1 MGQDKEKDKE
11 QELNKEQFKIG
22 DTREL
27 DEVICWLLEREFLPS
42 FCTTCYRLGRTG
54 EHFMEFAIPGF
65 IKQFCTPNAMLTL
78 AEYLEDYSSEKTK
91 ETGYKLIAK
100 TLENMPESEQK
111 QKILTKLE
119 AIKNSKRDLLF

>member
-1 MGQDKEKDKE
+1 
-11 QELNKEQFKIG
+11 
-22 DTREL
+22 
-27 DEVICWLLEREFLPS
+27 
-42 FCTTCYRLGRTG
+42 
-54 EHFMEFAIPGF
+54 
-65 IKQFCTPNAMLTL
+65 MLTL